1 MARTKKISENMGDLI
16 EALAKFRSNE
26 ATIRAEYAR
35 KAEEEISRS
44 RDEVLD
50 LMFIRHHESG
60 PSEIANTTGLSRSTV
75 IRWRDEWRARQAA
88 LPESERFVP
97 LPPEEVAK
105 NDALIASG
113 DYTEEEI
120 YGVGGKANQP
130 SGPTFEFSLEHSEE
144 SNEKVHA
151 IVNTATGEKVY
162 VIWGDV
168 YTSGRGVDDSPE
180 VARPDWLT
188 DELLASAEHATNM
201 DIPGA
206 THR

>member
-50 LMFIRHHESG
+50 LMFIRHHEAG

-88 LPESERFVP
+88 LPESERFAAEVGID
-97 LPPEEVAK
+97 PEERAAFAETVEKVVA
-105 NDALIASG
+105 AES
-113 DYTEEEI
+113 
-120 YGVGGKANQP
+120 V
-130 SGPTFEFSLEHSEE
+130 PTFEFSLEHSEE

-151 IVNTATGEKVY
+151 IVNGGTGQKVY

-188 DELLASAEHATNM
+188 DEVLTSAEQATNM